1 MATIYLF
8 RHGQASF
15 GSHDYDKLSEL
26 GERQAEV
33 LGHYLR
39 DNGIVLDAAYSGDL
53 KRQRKTAKLALA
65 SQPGPVPHHIDA
77 RFDEVRNDEHVEHL
91 LPRLAKQDPRVQALM
106 DRGFKS
112 SKDYQKI
119 IEAVFTHWVSPDCDN
134 TGIQSWQEYS
144 GGANSALAQVM
155 QEQGGGKTVGIFTS
169 GGTIATLVA
178 GVLGIEGDLIYK
190 FYEPIFNCSMTQLF
204 YNGDKVSLSYFNDC
218 SFLRVLGQQAGENLV
233 SYR

>member
-15 GSHDYDKLSEL
+15 GSDDYDKLSEL

-39 DNGIVLDAAYSGDL
+39 DNNIVLDAAYSGDL
-53 KRQRKTAKLALA
+53 KRQRKTAELALA
-65 SQPGPVPHHIDA
+65 SQPAVVEHHIDA
-77 RFDEVRNDEHVEHL
+77 RFDEVRNDEHVKHL
-91 LPRLAKQDPRVQALM
+91 LPKLAEKDPRLQALL
-106 DRGFKS
+106 KS
-112 SKDYQKI
+112 GLKNSKHYQKI
-119 IEAVFTHWVSPDCDN
+119 IEAVFTHWVSPECDASN
-134 TGIQSWQEYS
+134 IQSWADYS
-144 GGANSALAQVM
+144 GNANAALADVM
-155 QEQGGGKTVGIFTS
+155 RNEGGGKTVGIFTS

-178 GVLGIEGDLIYK
+178 GVLGLEGDQIYK
-190 FYEPIFNCSMTQLF
+190 FYEPIFNASMTQIF

-218 SFLRVLGQQAGENLV
+218 SFLRVLGQQADENLI

>member
-15 GSHDYDKLSEL
+15 GSDDYDKLSEL

-39 DNGIVLDAAYSGDL
+39 DNNVVLDAAYSGDL
-53 KRQRKTAKLALA
+53 RRQRKTAELALA
-65 SQPGPVPHHIDA
+65 SQPAVVEHHIDA

-91 LPRLAKQDPRVQALM
+91 LPKLMEKDLRLQALM
-106 DRGFKS
+106 ERGLNN

-119 IEAVFTHWVSPDCDN
+119 IEAVFTHWVSPLCDASN
-134 TGIQSWQEYS
+134 IQSWADYS
-144 GGANSALAQVM
+144 GNASAALADVM
-155 QEQGGGKTVGIFTS
+155 RNEGSGKTVGIFTS

-178 GVLGIEGDLIYK
+178 GVLGLEGNQIYQ
-190 FYEPIFNCSMTQLF
+190 FYEPIFNASMTQLF

-218 SFLRVLGQQAGENLV
+218 SFLRVLGQQAGENLI